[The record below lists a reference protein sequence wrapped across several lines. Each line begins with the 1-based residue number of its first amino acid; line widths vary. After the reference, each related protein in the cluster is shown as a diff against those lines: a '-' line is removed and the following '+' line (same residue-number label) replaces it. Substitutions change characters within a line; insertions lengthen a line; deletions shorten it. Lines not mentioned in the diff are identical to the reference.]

1 MKYLWCSLCNHTYAE
16 TSWTRNGRIPMG
28 YCPNL
33 RCHAPANRYAV
44 DWIAIAK
51 AGGYADTPIEGNHYP
66 LYPFELGGT
75 S

>member
-1 MKYLWCSLCNHTYAE
+1 
-16 TSWTRNGRIPMG
+16 
-28 YCPNL
+28 
-33 RCHAPANRYAV
+33 V

-51 AGGYADTPIEGNHYP
+51 AGGYNDTPIEGQHYP